1 MSCACV
7 DELLDVVH
15 LDRRRLSLLQ
25 VPLAMAFYQELRGLG
40 PHGGLA
46 VATAMSTA
54 GEVVLT
60 GWSERFGV
68 HMGAMAIQSWFEAE
82 ESQDRNSHENR
93 FVLQFLVILSE

>member
-1 MSCACV
+1 
-7 DELLDVVH
+7 
-15 LDRRRLSLLQ
+15 
-25 VPLAMAFYQELRGLG
+25 MAFYQELRGLG

-68 HMGAMAIQSWFEAE
+68 HMGAMAILGTLRLKNHRAGIVMRTDLFCSF
-82 ESQDRNSHENR
+82 
-93 FVLQFLVILSE
+93 LSE